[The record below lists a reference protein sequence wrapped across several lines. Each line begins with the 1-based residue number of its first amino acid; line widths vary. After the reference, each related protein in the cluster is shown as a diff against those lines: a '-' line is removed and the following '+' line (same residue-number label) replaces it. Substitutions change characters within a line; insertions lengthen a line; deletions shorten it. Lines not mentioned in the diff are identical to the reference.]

1 MCNSASNYKGKPAG
15 AYLVAANEDVV
26 SGNDR
31 GANSRGFF
39 LEPTGSTHRFPL
51 KKPPNPYYS
60 LQQKIKG
67 TN

>member
-39 LEPTGSTHRFPL
+39 FGANGLHPSISIKETA
-51 KKPPNPYYS
+51 KS
-60 LQQKIKG
+60 LLQL
-67 TN
+67 TTEN